1 MEGYL
6 EKWSKKT
13 ESFEKRYVVICPN
26 NKTLFYFIN
35 DDMKDI
41 NNPRGR
47 ISLEKVL
54 LSLED
59 SETPTFTIILDDKKV
74 LLFKAPDINSRNAW
88 ISKISEISL
97 IFHHNND
104 KNTFSQSQLC
114 LDALK
119 DSSDE
124 LRDALESSTQWF
136 NVLIIHQASDAE
148 NDEISAD
155 QFFDCRE
162 ISESPKIIS
171 ISDDQDGVQYDIES
185 DYNEEEIPINASIIT
200 HMLSQVK
207 IGMDLS
213 KITLPTF
220 ILERRSLL
228 EMFGDF
234 FSRPAHL
241 YNAVKMV
248 TPKERFVAVLQ
259 YYMGSFYPGRRVE
272 VSKKPYNPILGEKF
286 QCFYKFNPDRT
297 KSPNNIQ
304 GPVSWAKT
312 WDLSFIAEQVSHH
325 PPISAFYAECPE
337 AKVSCNAYIY
347 TKSRFL
353 GLSIGVQNIGK
364 GVVSL
369 HQYDEDYEFNFPSGY
384 AR

>member
-124 LRDALESSTQWF
+124 LRDALESSTQMDGACVYDLK
-136 NVLIIHQASDAE
+136 VLVLDNLRNFQNYSTLFTMILIQLKY
-148 NDEISAD
+148 
-155 QFFDCRE
+155 FD
-162 ISESPKIIS
+162 KIYLS
-171 ISDDQDGVQYDIES
+171 LQ
-185 DYNEEEIPINASIIT
+185 PIMI
-200 HMLSQVK
+200 
-207 IGMDLS
+207 
-213 KITLPTF
+213 
-220 ILERRSLL
+220 
-228 EMFGDF
+228 
-234 FSRPAHL
+234 
-241 YNAVKMV
+241 
-248 TPKERFVAVLQ
+248 
-259 YYMGSFYPGRRVE
+259 
-272 VSKKPYNPILGEKF
+272 
-286 QCFYKFNPDRT
+286 
-297 KSPNNIQ
+297 
-304 GPVSWAKT
+304 
-312 WDLSFIAEQVSHH
+312 
-325 PPISAFYAECPE
+325 
-337 AKVSCNAYIY
+337 
-347 TKSRFL
+347 
-353 GLSIGVQNIGK
+353 
-364 GVVSL
+364 
-369 HQYDEDYEFNFPSGY
+369 
-384 AR
+384 